1 MLTATSN
8 KKVFSGYQNQQISSA
23 KNSSSPVS
31 KNEDIAK
38 TGTDE
43 VSISRKAQAL
53 QAVYDKKEM
62 VLEQNYTSQT
72 QRLESEFVQSKKR
85 LEQELGQKKE
95 SLKINLYV

>member
-1 MLTATSN
+1 MLTATSQM
-8 KKVFSGYQNQQISSA
+8 KVFGGYQNQQITSA
-23 KNSSSPVS
+23 KNSSSSVS
-31 KNEDIAK
+31 KSEDPVK
-38 TGTDE
+38 TETDE

-72 QRLESEFVQSKKR
+72 QRLESDFVQAKER